1 MKEVLQVVAV
11 GGRGRS
17 ADYSAV
23 VPDIFTEHG
32 VSGEE
37 YAHLERHIKSVNVGP
52 PERWSA
58 EKKKTS
64 QQL

>member
-11 GGRGRS
+11 RARSYS

-23 VPDIFTEHG
+23 VPDTSTEQG

-37 YAHLERHIKSVNVGP
+37 YAQLGKHVKSVKVDP
-52 PERWSA
+52 PERWGA
-58 EKKKTS
+58 EEEKHRAR
-64 QQL
+64 

>member
-1 MKEVLQVVAV
+1 MGV
-11 GGRGRS
+11 GGRSCS

-23 VPDIFTEHG
+23 MPDSFTEQG

-37 YAHLERHIKSVNVGP
+37 YAQLGKHVKSVKVDP

-58 EKKKTS
+58 EEEVKS

>member
-1 MKEVLQVVAV
+1 M
-11 GGRGRS
+11 
-17 ADYSAV
+17 
-23 VPDIFTEHG
+23 PDSFTEQG

-37 YAHLERHIKSVNVGP
+37 YAQLGKHVKSVKVDP

-58 EKKKTS
+58 EEEVKS